1 MTGVSE
7 HPVLLLAALV
17 LVGFLCQWA
26 AWRLRLPAILLLL
39 LVGILAGPVLGVL
52 DPDELFGDMLFPFVS
67 LSVAVILFEGSLTLR
82 WKRLRGLGG
91 VVRRMVG
98 IGLLITWAIGAWAAH
113 EFTGLSWELAI
124 LFGSLVVVTG
134 PTVIAPMLRV
144 VRPTHAVSE
153 VLRWEGIVIDP
164 IGALLAVLTFEFLL
178 ARGAGDAIGHTL
190 QIFGL
195 VLAIGILTGLAGGG
209 MLAVALRRRW
219 LPDYLLEIG
228 VLGMVLATFAV
239 SDALEPESGLL
250 AVTVMGILL
259 ANLRGIPIEEILDF
273 KESLSVLLISGLF
286 LILAARIDL
295 GDLKLLGVGAVLVVA
310 CLQFVA
316 RPLKILFATAGSTIT
331 WRERALLAWIA
342 PRGIVAA
349 AISAV
354 FAERMVAEGHE
365 QARLIVPLVFAVIV
379 GTVLLQSLTARP
391 LALLLKVAAPE
402 TNGFLVMGANPVA
415 RALAEGLRRAGV
427 PVLLTDTN
435 RDQIK
440 AAKLAGLPA
449 WQGNTMHERE
459 EIDLEFGG
467 LGGLLALTPNRALNQ
482 LAARH
487 YRPDFGVMRVFW
499 LRRRAEGDDGSDE
512 DEVLEL
518 QGRALFGGG
527 IAYDDLA
534 SRLIRGGR
542 IRATRLTEEFDT
554 ADWRTAN
561 PDSWPLFAIDPDGEA
576 TPFVEGEADA
586 MEEWWSRLES
596 GWRVISLAEREAPAA
611 A

>member
-1 MTGVSE
+1 MLK

-17 LVGFLCQWA
+17 LVGFLCQWV
-26 AWRLRLPAILLLL
+26 AWRMRLPAILLLL

-52 DPDELFGDMLFPFVS
+52 DPDALFGDLLFPFVS
-67 LSVAVILFEGSLTLR
+67 LSVAVILFEGSLTLK

-98 IGLLITWAIGAWAAH
+98 IGLLITWAIAAWAAH
-113 EFTGLSWELAI
+113 RFTGLDWELAI

-134 PTVIAPMLRV
+134 PTVIAPMLRT
-144 VRPTHAVSE
+144 VRPTRAVSE

-178 ARGAGDAIGHTL
+178 ARGQGDALGHTL

-195 VLAIGILTGLAGGG
+195 VLAIGVLAGLAGGG
-209 MLAVALRRRW
+209 MLALALRRRW

-239 SDALEPESGLL
+239 SDALEPESGLI

-259 ANLRGIPIEEILDF
+259 ANLRRIPVEEILDF
-273 KESLSVLLISGLF
+273 KESLSILLISGLF
-286 LILAARIDL
+286 LILAARIDSA
-295 GDLKLLGVGAVLVVA
+295 DVELLGVGAVLVVL
-310 CLQFVA
+310 CLQFIA
-316 RPLKILFATAGSTIT
+316 RPLKVLFSTAGSTIT
-331 WRERALLAWIA
+331 WRERALLAGLA

-354 FAERMVAEGHE
+354 FAERMIAEGHE

-402 TNGFLVMGANPVA
+402 ARGFLCVGANPVA
-415 RALAEGLRRAGV
+415 RALGDALRRAEV
-427 PVLLTDTN
+427 PVLLAATN

-440 AAKLAGLPA
+440 AARLAGLPA
-449 WQGNTMHERE
+449 WQGTTMHERE
-459 EIDLEFGG
+459 EIDLEFAG
-467 LGGLLALTPNRALNQ
+467 LGGLLAVTPNRALNQ

-487 YRPDFGVMRVFW
+487 FRPDFGAMRVFW
-499 LRRRAEGDDGSDE
+499 LRRRAEGEDGSDE
-512 DEVLEL
+512 DEAQER
-518 QGRALFGGG
+518 QGRALFGGE
-527 IAYDDLA
+527 IAYDDLLG
-534 SRLIRGGR
+534 RLLRGGSV
-542 IRATRLTEEFDT
+542 RATRLSEEFG
-554 ADWRTAN
+554 AEEWRAQH
-561 PDSWPLFAIDPDGEA
+561 PDSWPLFAVDPDGEA
-576 TPFVEGEADA
+576 WPYVEGDEDALELWWDRLTADWRILSLAEADA
-586 MEEWWSRLES
+586 PKT
-596 GWRVISLAEREAPAA
+596 A
-611 A
+611 